1 MASTYVLERRR
12 KLVDLAARS
21 AVLEYINME
30 DLQTV
35 VSLDMTY
42 SSVSIEGDLDVS
54 WYPAARKS
62 ATSFGYLLTWCGIST
77 PRDSR
82 LEAGLVEAP
91 K

>member
-12 KLVDLAARS
+12 MLVDLAARS
-21 AVLEYINME
+21 AVLDYVNME
-30 DLQTV
+30 GLEVANFLGNYIQQCVHDWR
-35 VSLDMTY
+35 LD
-42 SSVSIEGDLDVS
+42 SVLVPC
-54 WYPAARKS
+54 YKKA
-62 ATSFGYLLTWCGIST
+62 GYLFWLSVDVVCDT